1 MGRWIQGGE
10 LLSALPDLEMKM
22 GTSRRTTC
30 PHPPYGLTGFHGL
43 TR

>member
-10 LLSALPDLEMKM
+10 LLSALPELEMKM
-22 GTSRRTTC
+22 GPGGGTTG
-30 PHPPYGLTGFHGL
+30 PHPRDLLTGFHSL